1 METQNWSLI
10 KSLISKATMK
20 ITFLLGSKIHK
31 WKLTSRILSFQR
43 KHAVKLFKKSKSSL
57 YDAIRDIDDQYEQQE
72 GRSTHCIRRTKSN
85 IARNNDDDEE
95 NDVDQRAEMFIT
107 NFRRQL
113 RLERQISLELR
124 YCK

>member
-1 METQNWSLI
+1 MKTQNWSLI
-10 KSLISKATMK
+10 KTLISKAAMK

-31 WKLTSRILSFQR
+31 WKVTSRILSFR
-43 KHAVKLFKKSKSSL
+43 RIKLFKKSKSSL

-85 IARNNDDDEE
+85 IARNNDDDDE
-95 NDVDQRAEMFIT
+95 NDVDHRAEMFIT